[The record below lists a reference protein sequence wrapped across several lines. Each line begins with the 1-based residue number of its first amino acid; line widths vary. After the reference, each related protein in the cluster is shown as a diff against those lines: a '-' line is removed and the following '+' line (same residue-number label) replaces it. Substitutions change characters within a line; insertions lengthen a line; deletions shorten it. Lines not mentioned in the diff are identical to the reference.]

1 MSNSKTQ
8 YETLSDHELLV
19 KLAKQGRHRLNLLLF
34 LAACVLITSCIV
46 IYQVY
51 SIAPKITETMEA
63 VTKMAGKTADSMQKI
78 DQIDLETMN
87 QAIADFSKV
96 AKIISGLFGQ

>member
-1 MSNSKTQ
+1 
-8 YETLSDHELLV
+8 
-19 KLAKQGRHRLNLLLF
+19 
-34 LAACVLITSCIV
+34 
-46 IYQVY
+46 
-51 SIAPKITETMEA
+51 
-63 VTKMAGKTADSMQKI
+63 MAGKTADSMQKI